1 MTSATPVATKTER
14 ILMNDEELVD
24 FVINGYAI
32 IETDLGDEFN
42 RSVFDQLEALPET
55 PGDAILET
63 IPALNEVYAHT
74 KVAGALASVLGHD
87 YYMYQHRHCHRNM
100 PGTPS
105 QMWHLDGGAG
115 TTERNPEHVRA
126 VLAMYYPQDV
136 ESNMGP
142 TALIPGTHLF
152 PSSADRMA
160 SYGNFKNQVIATVN
174 AGSVLIVH
182 YDIWHAG
189 TANTSNKVRYM
200 IKFLFNRQSESSEPS
215 WNYDPVA
222 AAAQAPRIQTAPGA
236 PVTRALAGLEKKR
249 RIAMW
254 NNLAGGASFPD
265 EYWDR
270 WKGPWP
276 R

>member
-1 MTSATPVATKTER
+1 MTSATTSDRV
-14 ILMNDEELVD
+14 LLNDEQLVD
-24 FVINGYAI
+24 FIINGYTI
-32 IETDLGDEFN
+32 VETDLGDEFN
-42 RSVFDQLEALPET
+42 RGVFDQLEALPEN
-55 PGDAILET
+55 PGDGILEA
-63 IPALNEVYAHT
+63 IPALNDVYSHP
-74 KVAGALASVLGHD
+74 KVAGTLASILGSD

-115 TTERNPEHVRA
+115 TTERSPDHVQA

-152 PSSADRMA
+152 PSSTDRMA

-182 YDIWHAG
+182 YDVWHAG
-189 TANTSNKVRYM
+189 TANSSDNVRYM
-200 IKFLFNRQSESSEPS
+200 IKFLFNRASESTKPS
-215 WNYDPVA
+215 WDYDPAA
-222 AAAQAPRIQTAPGA
+222 AAAQAPRLQLGKGA
-236 PVTRALAGLEKKR
+236 PVTRALAGLEKNR

-254 NNLAGGASFPD
+254 NNLAGDVDFPD
-265 EYWDR
+265 EYWDQ

-276 R
+276 GH